1 MDTPDHLDVLDRHA
15 LVMAVWLALGV
26 AAAILLH
33 FGLGSGG
40 IWAVAAGYACLL
52 AAFAGHIIVNAV
64 YRTTFTRSE
73 LTLGL
78 VVFFASLL
86 WLCLAALFASGF
98 RDHAFVPLAVGLLT
112 VCACVLF
119 YMITH
124 FGVRV
129 VFDAFNAIGNFRPD
143 AAADERRSGKGRP

>member
-1 MDTPDHLDVLDRHA
+1 MDTPDRLDAVDRHA
-15 LVMAVWLALGV
+15 LVMAVWIALGA

-40 IWAVAAGYACLL
+40 IWVLAAGYACVL
-52 AAFAGHIIVNAV
+52 AAFAGHIVINTV

-73 LTLGL
+73 LALGL
-78 VVFFASLL
+78 VVYFACLV
-86 WLCLAALFASGF
+86 WLSLAALFASGF

-112 VCACVLF
+112 VGACVLF

-129 VFDAFNAIGNFRPD
+129 VFDAFNVIGNFRPD
-143 AAADERRSGKGRP
+143 TAPDGQRSGKDRQ